1 MCLSRGLWS
10 GMSVVRVPSL
20 TQDQEVPDPHGRIIL
35 ARSTLTATLKPTG
48 AFWPR
53 PAVWCNWSRV
63 VFAMAGCRYDYDAIR
78 AGGATS
84 SASAV
89 GALSWAMELSDR

>member
-1 MCLSRGLWS
+1 MWSLKILDGLTDE
-10 GMSVVRVPSL
+10 GERAREL
-20 TQDQEVPDPHGRIIL
+20 L
-35 ARSTLTATLKPTG
+35 ARRAELRDRLRDLLG
-48 AFWPR
+48 PR